1 MKSIFS
7 KIFFGFVLIV
17 VLFLSMVLYYTFENI
32 RDYYVGSLVSD
43 IQKLNRTVINHIQ
56 PLYELQ
62 NHDELNRAVKKLAK
76 INNIR
81 ITIIAADGK
90 VISDSEKDAS
100 KMENH
105 ADRFEIIKAKEN
117 LVGDTIRYSYTLN
130 SGLLY
135 DAIAMRKDGQIIGF
149 SRLSV
154 PVNQIEVLISEIRN
168 KIITLSLI
176 GLLVSFVLIYLFTRT
191 VTNPIKKLAY
201 SANQVAQGNFNTRVY
216 LNNKDELS
224 SLANSFNSMIQKIN
238 QLFEQNFKQADKLE
252 TIFKSVKD
260 GIIVIDET
268 NHISISNDY
277 FNKMLPNVDQK
288 SKYFWELIPDP
299 SFKKLVKKIENTRQ
313 PNTREVLINKRLY
326 LASGS
331 WIDSNKEIVV
341 ILNDIDEIRKV
352 ETLKKDFIANVSH
365 ELKTP
370 LTAIKGFIETMEGD
384 IGEENEY
391 YLSIIKR
398 QTDRLINIVQDLL
411 LLAKVEH
418 INSDI
423 NIQDVN
429 IEEITNNTL
438 RILDSKIKEK
448 NLEVIKNL
456 SEDTKIIKADAFM
469 IEQVF
474 INLIDNSIKY
484 TDRGSISIN
493 SYISDSRIVIEFAD
507 TGIGMPEDKIERIFE
522 RFFTIDKSRSKNL
535 SGTGLGLSIVKHIV
549 QTHNG
554 SISVDSAIGRG
565 TKFKVILPQ

>member
-32 RDYYVGSLVSD
+32 RDYYIGSLVSD
-43 IQKLNRTVINHIQ
+43 IQKLNRTVINQIQ
-56 PLYELQ
+56 PLYEVQ
-62 NHDELNRAVKKLAK
+62 NHEELNSVVKKLAK

-81 ITIIAADGK
+81 ITVIAADGK

-176 GLLVSFVLIYLFTRT
+176 GLLVSFILIYLFTRT

-277 FNKMLPNVDQK
+277 FNKMLANVDQK
-288 SKYFWELIPDP
+288 TKYFWELIPDP
-299 SFKKLVKKIENTRQ
+299 SFKKLIKKIENTKQ
-313 PNTREVLINKRLY
+313 PHTREVLINRRLY

-438 RILDSKIKEK
+438 KILDSKIKEK

-484 TDRGSISIN
+484 TDRGSISIS
-493 SYISDSRIVIEFAD
+493 SYVSENRIVIEFAD
-507 TGIGMPEDKIERIFE
+507 TGIGMPDDKIERIFE

-565 TKFKVILPQ
+565 TKFRVILPQ

>member
-43 IQKLNRTVINHIQ
+43 IQKLNRTVINQIQ
-56 PLYELQ
+56 PLYEVQ
-62 NHDELNRAVKKLAK
+62 NHEELNSVVKKLAK

-81 ITIIAADGK
+81 ITVIAADGK

-105 ADRFEIIKAKEN
+105 SDRFEIIKAKEN

-135 DAIAMRKDGQIIGF
+135 DAIAMRKDGQILGF

-176 GLLVSFVLIYLFTRT
+176 GLLVSFILIYLFTRT

-277 FNKMLPNVDQK
+277 FNKILTNVDQK
-288 SKYFWELIPDP
+288 TKYFWELIPDP
-299 SFKKLVKKIENTRQ
+299 SFKKLIKKIENTKQ
-313 PNTREVLINKRLY
+313 PHTREVLINRRLY

-438 RILDSKIKEK
+438 KILDSKIKEK

-484 TDRGSISIN
+484 TDRGSISIS
-493 SYISDSRIVIEFAD
+493 SYVSENRIVIEFAD
-507 TGIGMPEDKIERIFE
+507 TGIGMPDDKIERIFE

-565 TKFKVILPQ
+565 TKFRVILPQ